1 MSHQSKPAV
10 PAPAFIWWILWA
22 GVTAGLGMV
31 YFTLGRSPVP
41 DSSESADI
49 VPYLITGMLFASCVV
64 RWLVLPRIALRQKA
78 LPVFILGMALA
89 EGCGLLAIL
98 LLRENRDSFL
108 TLAFLGLAQYA
119 PIFVSRFEA

>member
-10 PAPAFIWWILWA
+10 QVPAFIWWILWA
-22 GVTAGLGMV
+22 GVTTGLGLV

-41 DSSESADI
+41 DSTESAEI

-64 RWLVLPRIALRQKA
+64 RWLVLPRITLRQQA

-89 EGCGLLAIL
+89 EGCGLLAIF

-119 PIFVSRFEA
+119 PLFVSRFEA